1 MVTDEPERWRPE
13 RAAPPPVFD
22 MPGWGRALRRGLA
35 MRCPSCG
42 RASAFSGAYTIRE
55 ACPVCGARLGDVPC
69 DTLPPYLSILIGLAV
84 IGTALTIADRH
95 DTLAYR
101 TSLLAFIPAAIV
113 LELAIFRPV
122 KGFVLALMM
131 KNQMTRDRPP
141 GS

>member
-1 MVTDEPERWRPE
+1 MVTYEPERWRPE
-13 RAAPPPVFD
+13 RAAPPPVFA
-22 MPGWGRALRRGLA
+22 MPGWFRAFGRGLA

-55 ACPVCGARLGDVPC
+55 TCPSCGARLGDVPC

-84 IGTALTIADRH
+84 IGTALMIADRH
-95 DTLAYR
+95 DTLSYR

-131 KNQMTRDRPP
+131 KNQMTRAHPP
-141 GS
+141 GT